1 MQRPPSTGCER
12 RRRGALR
19 DSVKHDSE
27 DKQTGYWQFECSSCM
42 RNKIATLRAKN
53 ERMMQDHIRLCTAV
67 GLDADAHIDMLAEA
81 AERLRAECERLK
93 ARGIEGMQY
102 RIEELE
108 AALIAIDLLSSQGFA
123 PALTEIGKIA
133 AAALKESN

>member
-1 MQRPPSTGCER
+1 MLCVIH
-12 RRRGALR
+12 
-19 DSVKHDSE
+19 VKHDSE

-93 ARGIEGMQY
+93 ARGIERMQY
-102 RIEELE
+102 RIAKLE
-108 AALIAIDLLSSQGFA
+108 AALRDARYLLENHASEKHV
-123 PALTEIGKIA
+123 LERIA
-133 AAALKESN
+133 AVLKGDAE

>member
-1 MQRPPSTGCER
+1 MGLTKAEYRSRWIMAR
-12 RRRGALR
+12 RQAVAISQQLR
-19 DSVKHDSE
+19 SDL
-27 DKQTGYWQFECSSCM
+27 
-42 RNKIATLRAKN
+42 ATLRAEN
-53 ERMMQDHIRLCTAV
+53 
-67 GLDADAHIDMLAEA
+67 
-81 AERLRAECERLK
+81 ERLK

-133 AAALKESN
+133 AAALKETPNDEG

>member
-1 MQRPPSTGCER
+1 
-12 RRRGALR
+12 
-19 DSVKHDSE
+19 
-27 DKQTGYWQFECSSCM
+27 M

-133 AAALKESN
+133 AAALKETPNDEG